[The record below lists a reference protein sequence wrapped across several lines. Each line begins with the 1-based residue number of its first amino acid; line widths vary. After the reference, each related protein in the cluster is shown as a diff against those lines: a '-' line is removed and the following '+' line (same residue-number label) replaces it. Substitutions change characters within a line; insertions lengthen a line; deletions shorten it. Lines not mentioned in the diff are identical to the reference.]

1 MAVDLGFAMTLQPEK
16 AIAYFESKG
25 YTIGF
30 NWHDVEDAAHA
41 TAFTVSGI
49 LKLDVLTDIS
59 TAQANAL
66 KDGKSQAQFKNE
78 LVPELARKGWIG
90 KGLKASPDGEL
101 EGKQLLPYRL
111 DTIFRTNMQSSYMAG
126 RYQGMMENV
135 AFRPYW
141 EYSAVMDSG
150 TRPSHASLNGRV
162 FRYDDP
168 FWDTFFPPNGYN
180 CRCTVRARS
189 ERDVANHPIGV
200 ESTDDRLETIQQPY
214 GTDGKTRPVTAYQD
228 PKSGRIFTPDAG
240 FHLNPGKGYM
250 QELGQQLLRK
260 GDTAPPPL
268 AAQAVQTVFSSPRE
282 LETFTRDLSEWVRRA
297 AADPALRQDWRYA
310 GALLPSVLDALQVAP
325 QSAAIT
331 LPGAVV
337 RDAGSVSLSNA
348 WWRLPALL
356 AHPDVVLQGASG
368 DLVYVVTQSG
378 SPRAARVGFSD
389 GKPVVKETWMLFDG
403 DEVELMH
410 LPVLVGEW
418 RDG

>member
-66 KDGKSQAQFKNE
+66 KEGKSQAQFKNE

-126 RYQGMMENV
+126 RYQSMRENV

-141 EYSAVMDSG
+141 QYCAVMDSR
-150 TRPSHASLNGRV
+150 TRPAHAALNGRI
-162 FRYDDP
+162 FRWDDP
-168 FWDTFFPPNGYN
+168 IWDIIFPPNGYH
-180 CRCTVRARS
+180 CRCYIRALTQAQV
-189 ERDVANHPIGV
+189 DGHPIGV
-200 ESTDDRLETIQQPY
+200 ESSEGYIETIQQPY
-214 GTDGKTRPVTAYQD
+214 GTDGKTRPVAAYRD
-228 PKSGRIFTPDAG
+228 PKTGNLFTPDAG

-250 QELGQQLLRK
+250 QELGQQQLRK
-260 GDTAPPPL
+260 SDTAPSPL
-268 AAQAVQTVFSSPRE
+268 AAQAVQTVFASPRE

-378 SPRAARVGFSD
+378 TPRAARVGFSD

-403 DEVELMH
+403 DEAELMH

>member
-101 EGKQLLPYRL
+101 EGKKLLPYRL

-126 RYQGMMENV
+126 RYQSMRENV

-141 EYSAVMDSG
+141 QYCAVMDSR
-150 TRPSHASLNGRV
+150 TRPAHAALNGRI
-162 FRYDDP
+162 FRWDDP
-168 FWDTFFPPNGYN
+168 IWDIIFPPNGYH
-180 CRCTVRARS
+180 CRCYIRALTQAQV
-189 ERDVANHPIGV
+189 DGHPIGV
-200 ESTDDRLETIQQPY
+200 ESSEGYIETIQQPY
-214 GTDGKTRPVTAYQD
+214 GTDGKTRPVAAYRD
-228 PKSGRIFTPDAG
+228 PKTGNLFTPDAG

-268 AAQAVQTVFSSPRE
+268 AAQAVQTVFASPRE

-378 SPRAARVGFSD
+378 TPRAARVGFSD

-403 DEVELMH
+403 DEAELMQ